1 MCYTVLCNVR
11 YYTFNLVGHLILPE
25 QLPLHSVVTNLP
37 DSVKNTNQSINQSI
51 NQSMCI
57 QIIIIIYY
65 YYFYLHYC
73 YCDIINIHVLF
84 KLILAQE

>member
-1 MCYTVLCNVR
+1 
-11 YYTFNLVGHLILPE
+11 
-25 QLPLHSVVTNLP
+25 
-37 DSVKNTNQSINQSI
+37 
-51 NQSMCI
+51 MCI

-84 KLILAQE
+84 KLILAQEWEYVQYCV